1 MFLISEF
8 GCSISDLLLQFVILI
23 KGNIILLKEIELK
36 QRLIA
41 KINDTHNLELL
52 EQLSEIIDFESDEIY
67 ILSPEEKVAVREGL
81 DQIDNGLFYTNEEA
95 RKIIDICLGK

>member
-1 MFLISEF
+1 
-8 GCSISDLLLQFVILI
+8 LI

-41 KINDTHNLELL
+41 KINDTHNLELM

-67 ILSPEEKVAVREGL
+67 ILSPEEKAAVKEGIG
-81 DQIDNGLFYTNEEA
+81 QIDNGSFFTNEEA
-95 RKIIDICLGK
+95 RKIIDKCLGK